1 MTGLLTG
8 ENRSSRRKICP
19 ISRWIALGSNPGLC
33 GDRPV
38 INRQGH
44 RTALAQNMFKM
55 DSKLTIIL
63 CVTFYIHVRPVI
75 CVTCVTNVNCVVVS
89 TAPVLTSIQFYMCNI
104 RLIMSPWQ
112 APSNARTLSGRA
124 APCRPPPDRRPVVRP
139 AAPTPHRLRS
149 ASPLASSWQ
158 PVIKGSPY
166 HNQPSLCVVS
176 PIYVTSLVFTY
187 RALINIKIKHI
198 NGWEFEITFSW
209 QEKQSFC

>member
-1 MTGLLTG
+1 MFT
-8 ENRSSRRKICP
+8 
-19 ISRWIALGSNPGLC
+19 LGSE
-33 GDRPV
+33 
-38 INRQGH
+38 
-44 RTALAQNMFKM
+44 
-55 DSKLTIIL
+55 LTIIF
-63 CVTFYIHVRPVI
+63 CVTSYVHVRLVI
-75 CVTCVTNVNCVVVS
+75 YGTCVTNVNRVVVS

-139 AAPTPHRLRS
+139 AAPSPHRLRS

-187 RALINIKIKHI
+187 HALINTTIKRT
-198 NGWEFEITFSW
+198 NSREFVITVSW
-209 QEKQSFC
+209 LE